1 MLYNTSYK
9 LMMHNTTPDLQV
21 NNMSSELPPQI
32 QNQLAQLQQL
42 QQQAQALAVQKNQV
56 EINLKETELALLEL
70 EKLGADAVVYR
81 AIGDLL
87 IKTERDKTKEALI
100 EKKDTLGLRIQ
111 TLARQEERIQ
121 KRFQQLQEQLKQAIG
136 TPAAQ

>member
-1 MLYNTSYK
+1 
-9 LMMHNTTPDLQV
+9 
-21 NNMSSELPPQI
+21 MSSELPPQI

-42 QQQAQALAVQKNQV
+42 QQQAQAIAVQKNQI
-56 EINLKETELALLEL
+56 EITLKETELALSEL

-87 IKTERDKTKEALI
+87 IKTERDKTSAALV
-100 EKKDTLGLRIQ
+100 EKKDMLSLRVQ
-111 TLARQEERIQ
+111 TLARQEERLQ

-136 TPAAQ
+136 TPAAK

>member
-1 MLYNTSYK
+1 
-9 LMMHNTTPDLQV
+9 
-21 NNMSSELPPQI
+21 MSSELPPQI
-32 QNQLAQLQQL
+32 QNQLAQLQQI

-56 EINLKETELALLEL
+56 EITLKETELALSEL
-70 EKLGADAVVYR
+70 EKLEADAVVYR

-87 IKTERDKTKEALI
+87 IKTERDKAKESLI
-100 EKKDTLGLRIQ
+100 EKKDTLTLRVQ
-111 TLARQEERIQ
+111 TLVRQEERIQ

>member
-1 MLYNTSYK
+1 
-9 LMMHNTTPDLQV
+9 MHNTTPDLQV
-21 NNMSSELPPQI
+21 NEMSSELPPQI

-56 EINLKETELALLEL
+56 EISLKETELALEEL

-87 IKTERDKTKEALI
+87 IKTERDKTRDALI
-100 EKKDTLGLRIQ
+100 EKKDTLEIGR
-111 TLARQEERIQ
+111 ASCRERVS
-121 KRFQQLQEQLKQAIG
+121 
-136 TPAAQ
+136 